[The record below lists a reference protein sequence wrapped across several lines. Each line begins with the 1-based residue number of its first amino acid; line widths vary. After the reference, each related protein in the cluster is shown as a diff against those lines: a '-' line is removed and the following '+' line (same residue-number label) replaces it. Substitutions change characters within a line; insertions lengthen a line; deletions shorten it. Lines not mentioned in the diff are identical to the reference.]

1 MGKKNGVILQKT
13 KQKKLTYEGSRKAKK
28 KNSLG
33 VIAVCALGLS
43 LIQV

>member
-1 MGKKNGVILQKT
+1 MREVER
-13 KQKKLTYEGSRKAKK
+13 QKKKK
-28 KNSLG
+28 KTSLG